1 MNFLN
6 NFLEYLYVIPAAM
19 LAIAAHEFSHGYI
32 AYRMGDPTPK
42 ATGRLTLN
50 PLAHLDPLGT
60 LCLIFFRFGWAKPV
74 EVNPLYFKNRKRD
87 MALVALAGP
96 ASNFLMAF
104 ISAFLLAICVKY
116 TPLGQAR
123 NVIITFLNILVI
135 INIGLGLFN
144 LIPCPPLD
152 GSKILGAVLP
162 DETYFYMM
170 RFDTYFQLALIAL
183 LYFGFLTRP
192 LSVLRNLALAGIYR
206 LVGFFVGL

>member
-1 MNFLN
+1 
-6 NFLEYLYVIPAAM
+6 
-19 LAIAAHEFSHGYI
+19 
-32 AYRMGDPTPK
+32 
-42 ATGRLTLN
+42 
-50 PLAHLDPLGT
+50 
-60 LCLIFFRFGWAKPV
+60 
-74 EVNPLYFKNRKRD
+74 

-96 ASNFLMAF
+96 ASNFFMAVV
-104 ISAFLLAICVKY
+104 SAFLLAAFVKWS
-116 TPLGQAR
+116 PAGQAR
-123 NVIITFLNILVI
+123 DIIITFLNILVI

-170 RFDTYFQLALIAL
+170 RYDTYFQLALIVL

-192 LSVLRNLALAGIYR
+192 LSVVRNLVLDGIYR